1 MDKEDKMRKTITKV
15 VLIICAVSV
24 ALGIALCASGVVTVS
39 YTHLVM
45 DFDGDR
51 FPFFKVFAGVCVTRH
66 IITAVKAASR
76 KKHLPLNSYVS
87 LDKNTYD
94 DDSDTTLLDIIAFSE
109 LQDPEA
115 ILIDRENM
123 DGMEYKINKR
133 CV

>member
-1 MDKEDKMRKTITKV
+1 M
-15 VLIICAVSV
+15 
-24 ALGIALCASGVVTVS
+24 
-39 YTHLVM
+39 
-45 DFDGDR
+45 
-51 FPFFKVFAGVCVTRH
+51 TRH

-115 ILIDRENM
+115 I
-123 DGMEYKINKR
+123 
-133 CV
+133 